1 MQRCPLKSNTGL
13 SAGSGSGGVAA
24 SACTTLKKANS
35 RVTRLR
41 ATPTLFARGEGELP
55 VLGDGDSNL
64 FSSALSLY
72 LVRSSLFSRFWLSC
86 NFLYNSFSKNS
97 LLKVITV

>member
-41 ATPTLFARGEGELP
+41 ATPTLFARSYFVFQCFVA
-55 VLGDGDSNL
+55 VL
-64 FSSALSLY
+64 
-72 LVRSSLFSRFWLSC
+72 SSLIT
-86 NFLYNSFSKNS
+86 FLPF
-97 LLKVITV
+97 LAEL